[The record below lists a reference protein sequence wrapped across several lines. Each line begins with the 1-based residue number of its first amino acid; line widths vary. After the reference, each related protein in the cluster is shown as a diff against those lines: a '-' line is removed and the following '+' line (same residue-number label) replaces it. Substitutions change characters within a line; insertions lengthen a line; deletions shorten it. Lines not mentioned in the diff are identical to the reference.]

1 MLSRFEIHSIEQPIA
16 SGQWDQMAELCS
28 SSPVKIAL
36 DEELIGIFN
45 VNGKEKLLQTVKP
58 HYIIL
63 KPSLVGGY
71 GGSSEWIE
79 LADSMRIGWW
89 VTSALESNIGLNA
102 IAQWTFSLGT
112 NMYQGLG
119 TGSLY
124 TNNIPSPLKIVQGK
138 LYYDAGMQ
146 WPENLIENICL

>member
-1 MLSRFEIHSIEQPIA
+1 ML
-16 SGQWDQMAELCS
+16 AELCS
-28 SSPVKIAL
+28 RSPVNIAL
-36 DEELIGIFN
+36 DEELIGIFRSTD
-45 VNGKEKLLQTVKP
+45 KEKLLQTVKP

-71 GGSSEWIE
+71 KGSSEWIE
-79 LADSMRIGWW
+79 LASPMGIGWW
-89 VTSALESNIGLNA
+89 ITSALESNIGLNA

-124 TNNIPSPLKIVQGK
+124 TNNIPSPLKIDQGK
-138 LYYDAGMQ
+138 LYYDASMQ